1 MEDQKEMPNIDQ
13 LSLNNKKVDLL
24 ELKRDFKFALD
35 NDDLLFVEPCYQY
48 NFINNYNILE
58 YCIIKNLS
66 TVFKFYLDNTILMLD
81 NEIDIQKISNLI
93 NLSISQKNTLFLENI
108 LEKYPNYDLNKP
120 FFNSKSIVDYTHLNL
135 AISEKRMSH
144 LSILIYHGAR
154 IDIIYPPDLRTPI
167 HLAVLIRH
175 QGILNI
181 LLEHNSSQKI
191 INMSNRQLDTPLHL
205 AIFYEDLAIVKL
217 LVENGANINIK
228 DKSGFTPLDIA
239 KNIKNNYQTYNKL
252 PSNYDYE
259 PEPDYL
265 IIIYY
270 LEQKN
275 AQSTFFLI

>member
-1 MEDQKEMPNIDQ
+1 MDYQNIEQ
-13 LSLNNKKVDLL
+13 LLLDNKKSIDLL
-24 ELKRDFKFALD
+24 ELKKDFKFALD
-35 NDDLLFVEPCYQY
+35 NDDLFFIEQYYHY

-66 TVFKFYLDNTILMLD
+66 TVFKFYLDRNILMLD

-93 NLSISQKNTLFLENI
+93 NLAISQKNTYFLENI

-120 FFNSKSIVDYTHLNL
+120 FFNYKSIVDYTHLNL

-154 IDIIYPPDLRTPI
+154 IDIIYPPDFRTSI
-167 HLAVLIRH
+167 HLAVFIRH
-175 QGILNI
+175 QRIINI
-181 LLEHNSSQKI
+181 LLEHDDASKKI
-191 INMSNRQLDTPLHL
+191 INIGNRQLDTPLHL
-205 AIFYEDLAIVKL
+205 AIFQEDLAIVKL

-228 DKSGFTPLDIA
+228 NKSGFTPLDIA
-239 KNIKNNYQTYNKL
+239 KNIKNNHQSYNKL
-252 PSNYDYE
+252 PPNYDYE

-265 IIIYY
+265 IIIHY
-270 LEQKN
+270 LEQKK